1 MTIGIYAFH
10 HEDFVSVAN
19 DTTVSVAISVGV
31 LFRSEVDGLV
41 VVVVEFH
48 REPASTCEVSWIGSS
63 LSRGCWK
70 VDGL

>member
-1 MTIGIYAFH
+1 MIVFYVFH
-10 HEDFVSVAN
+10 HEDFVSGAN

-48 REPASTCEVSWIGSS
+48 REPA
-63 LSRGCWK
+63 
-70 VDGL
+70 